1 MGSLVISDTSPGSPH
16 TVALSGTGQ
25 DVALS
30 TNQPS
35 ATVKAGGTA
44 TFTLSIAPQGGFNQT
59 VNLSCSLPA
68 MLKFST
74 CAVTP
79 ASVTPSGTTAST
91 ATVTLTTT
99 APTLVAPRSEPYDS
113 GRRGPLEVP
122 PFGRMPWTDS
132 RRPLLLWLVALLA
145 AVAAASRHRRHS
157 RGGGNQWVP
166 AFAGTTGKRLAP
178 ASLARATAG
187 TPPLRSRTQSFL
199 PRRLRW
205 ALVGLA
211 LGCLLALSCGGAGVL
226 ATHTPGTPAGTYTIT
241 LTAASGNLSNST
253 TVNLTVSP

>member
-132 RRPLLLWLVALLA
+132 RRPLLLWLVALLG
-145 AVAAASRHRRHS
+145 AVVAASRHRRHS

-166 AFAGTTGKRLAP
+166 ALAGTTGKRLAP
-178 ASLARATAG
+178 ASLALATSPVTG
-187 TPPLRSRTQSFL
+187 RRYRPL
-199 PRRLRW
+199 W
-205 ALVGLA
+205 ALVALA

-226 ATHTPGTPAGTYTIT
+226 STHTPGTPAGTYTIT
-241 LTAASGNLSNST
+241 ITAASGNLSNST